1 MRLKILFWLAVVLAF
16 LGIHSPDGN
25 LFYFFAVH
33 LTMLTIGFALYR
45 REKRGRAT
53 STGVCLLQSH
63 LALFPKP
70 RPPSLFRRPLR
81 LMHVSTSI
89 SLRPKLNPSTYL

>member
-1 MRLKILFWLAVVLAF
+1 MRLKILFWLAVVLAV

-53 STGVCLLQSH
+53 STGAVPP
-63 LALFPKP
+63 PKP
-70 RPPSLFRRPLR
+70 SGRCSQSQGR
-81 LMHVSTSI
+81 LASSGDLCV
-89 SLRPKLNPSTYL
+89 

>member
-53 STGVCLLQSH
+53 STGVVPP
-63 LALFPKP
+63 PKP
-70 RPPSLFRRPLR
+70 SGA
-81 LMHVSTSI
+81 VS
-89 SLRPKLNPSTYL
+89 KAKAA